1 MTDPM
6 DRAAAELCLA
16 SLFVETTPERLET
29 LRNASKAVRNW
40 DGLLPAL
47 EGHGV
52 LSLFL
57 RNLEQAGIELPPAI
71 APIFQARGGQQRD
84 DDQRTRLTLQRF
96 LAAAARERFELTLV
110 GGSALFLEL
119 YPAPLRRAG
128 ELEFL
133 AAPEHLARA
142 LSAGEQAG
150 LLLADST
157 LPAWWYRRTET
168 SLPLAPSSSMLRPVR
183 VRTRLHHPSLLL
195 TVHEPELLARRR
207 RLAFEGHALFALDP
221 IDGLLEL
228 SVQLATQAGEALVG
242 GRSHLLAAASAS
254 THALALDRV
263 LDLRTHIERFHPDL
277 PVAAVVARAREW
289 SAEAALHAVLDCLQM
304 GLGFLPAAREWARQL
319 SQALAAALPHG
330 RKGNAAALFR
340 PDPIERLPQWLHPT
354 DEFLARRYALARGAS
369 ARTLNWARAR
379 HLAELVRAGAT
390 AGAGYPLALL
400 LRRLARPVRRTIWDA
415 AQTPQ
420 RMSDVST
427 AWRDAARLE
436 QQKPIA
442 PRTISLPPAE
452 EGVTRFPDRYLG

>member
-1 MTDPM
+1 M

-16 SLFVETTPERLET
+16 SLFVEATPERLET
-29 LRNASKAVRNW
+29 LRNASKAVRSW

-52 LSLFL
+52 LGLFL
-57 RNLEQAGIELPPAI
+57 HNFEQAGLELPPAI
-71 APIFQARGGQQRD
+71 APIFQARGAQQRD

-96 LAAAARERFELTLV
+96 LAAAAREKFELTLV

-119 YPAPLRRAG
+119 YPGPLRRAG
-128 ELEFL
+128 EPEFL
-133 AAPEHLARA
+133 VAPEHFGRVLE
-142 LSAGEQAG
+142 AGEQAG
-150 LLLADST
+150 LLLAESA

-168 SLPLAPSSSMLRPVR
+168 SLPLAPSSSMLRAVR
-183 VRTRLHHPSLLL
+183 VRPRLHHPSLLL
-195 TVHEPELLARRR
+195 TAHEPEVLARRR
-207 RLAFEGHALFALDP
+207 RRSFEGHALFLLDP

-242 GRSHLLAAASAS
+242 GRRHLLAAAAAS
-254 THALALDRV
+254 THALGLDRI
-263 LDLRTHIERFHPDL
+263 LDARTHIERFHPEL
-277 PVAAVVARAREW
+277 PVAAVLARAREW

-319 SQALAAALPHG
+319 SQGLAAALPDG

-354 DEFLARRYALARGAS
+354 DAFLARRYALA
-369 ARTLNWARAR
+369 ARAPAGTLKRARAR
-379 HLAELVRAGAT
+379 HLAELFGTGASAGL
-390 AGAGYPLALL
+390 GLPLALL
-400 LRRLARPVRRTIWDA
+400 LRRLSRPARRAAWSA
-415 AQTPQ
+415 AQTPE
-420 RMSDVST
+420 RMSDVSE

-442 PRTISLPPAE
+442 PRTISLPPQE
-452 EGVTRFPDRYLG
+452 RGVTRFPDRYLG